1 MYFIKYKLQ
10 SVWLT
15 ELGSWITLQLMHAY
29 HQYDVGSRPAL
40 WIAKKDALYS
50 QPQVIKFTSC
60 LPMVVLSGYSGF
72 FHH

>member
-10 SVWLT
+10 SVWLN

-40 WIAKKDALYS
+40 
-50 QPQVIKFTSC
+50 
-60 LPMVVLSGYSGF
+60 
-72 FHH
+72 

>member
-10 SVWLT
+10 SVWLI

-40 WIAKKDALYS
+40 
-50 QPQVIKFTSC
+50 
-60 LPMVVLSGYSGF
+60 
-72 FHH
+72 